1 MRSEI
6 ESANTCAPK
15 IIFFCGLR
23 SRSSSEAGSVASAR
37 AVKVS
42 MMMLIQSSWMVDNTE
57 VSEDDATA
65 MINVMLMAVT
75 FVDAKIC
82 GLGH

>member
-1 MRSEI
+1 
-6 ESANTCAPK
+6 
-15 IIFFCGLR
+15 
-23 SRSSSEAGSVASAR
+23 
-37 AVKVS
+37 

-65 MINVMLMAVT
+65 MINVMLTAVT